1 MTDASAVRP
10 EAELAE
16 NVATAL
22 TALVDVSAGLVY
34 GQPVTVGDRVI
45 VSAATIERAGG
56 YGFGRG
62 EDTTSGSGAGGGGG
76 GYAAGRPVAV
86 IEVGPEGVRVKP
98 VLDFTKIGLT
108 VIAAALTIWKATRR
122 SR

>member
-34 GQPVTVGDRVI
+34 GPPVTVGDRVI
-45 VSAATIERAGG
+45 VSAATVERAGG

-62 EDTTSGSGAGGGGG
+62 EDTTAGGLGAGGGGG

-108 VIAAALTIWKATRR
+108 LIAAALTIWKATRR
-122 SR
+122 